1 MTIIKIEHS
10 NSKELIQPNGRS
22 EWKGFVIHAEIGE
35 NEDVLEAGQKLLVQ
49 MEKLHGLYGGNIYP
63 DYSSIPGHPSYQR
76 HEEPLPRKSEE
87 QISREQQIE
96 GYYQIISMA
105 TTPKQLEM
113 HRGNIEKINDE
124 ALTRELN
131 NKIKTL
137 Q

>member
-87 QISREQQIE
+87 QISRAQQIE
-96 GYYQIISMA
+96 GYYEIIRMA
-105 TTPKQLEM
+105 TNSKQLEM

-131 NKIKTL
+131 NKINTL